1 MKIRMKTDVSGSRDG
16 QPWPRRGS
24 TLEVPDAE
32 GADLCK
38 AGIAEPVAKKDAEAV
53 EKATPP
59 DDAEQRQAA
68 DDDQQPQQQ
77 GPVTTESA
85 PAVAKTTARKSA
97 AKKTAPS
104 APAKD

>member
-1 MKIRMKTDVSGSRDG
+1 MKIRMKTDVSGSRNG
-16 QPWPRRGS
+16 EPWPGRGS

-59 DDAEQRQAA
+59 DDTEQRQA
-68 DDDQQPQQQ
+68 DDDQQPQK
-77 GPVTTESA
+77 GPVTTDSA
-85 PAVAKTTARKSA
+85 PAVAKTTARKAA
-97 AKKTAPS
+97 AKKTTAS

>member
-59 DDAEQRQAA
+59 DAEEQRQA

-77 GPVTTESA
+77 GPVTTDSA
-85 PAVAKTTARKSA
+85 PAVAKTTARKTA
-97 AKKTAPS
+97 AKKTTSSTPS
-104 APAKD
+104 KD